1 MITLDPSEFPKK
13 GHCLLDCQLYM
24 PEHWFDAGYQ
34 DLGRENLKLY
44 ELRELAQSKD
54 LPWRKVSLGEGAK
67 GPLLADMACV
77 RVYPS
82 RDGLL
87 CDQPVWLVIRIHEDG
102 KLKYAF
108 SNAPETMTFDELF
121 QASCMRYPIRAMF

>member
-1 MITLDPSEFPKK
+1 
-13 GHCLLDCQLYM
+13 M

-67 GPLLADMACV
+67 GPLLADMACI

-82 RDGLL
+82 RD
-87 CDQPVWLVIRIHEDG
+87 
-102 KLKYAF
+102 
-108 SNAPETMTFDELF
+108 
-121 QASCMRYPIRAMF
+121 